1 MEINKAY
8 EARQIEQKWY
18 RWWEEKGYF
27 KPAQSTDKPPFTI
40 LIPPPNVTGILHI
53 GHVLNNTLQ
62 DVAVRYQRMMGRPT
76 LWLPGVDHA
85 GIATQNMVEKNIAK
99 DGLTRHDLGR
109 EKLVEK
115 IWEWKHEKGN
125 IILDQLKLLGAS
137 CDWDRLR
144 FTMDDMLSRA
154 VKEVFVTLYEQGLIY
169 KGKYI
174 INWCPRCVTAL
185 ANDEVEHADEAG
197 QLWHIRYPFTEGGGH
212 VTVATTRPETMLGDT
227 AVAVN
232 PKDERYKHLIG
243 KTLDLPLTGRKIPVV
258 ADEYVDLE
266 FGTGCVKVT
275 PAHDPND
282 FEIGRRH
289 NLEQLLVMDEH
300 GIMNSAAGADFE
312 GMERYACRAKVL
324 AMLSE
329 QGLLEKTEN
338 HDHAVGHCYRC
349 DTVIEPYLSDQWFVK
364 MKPLAERAI
373 AVVNSG
379 EVRFQPERWTKVYMH
394 WMNNIRDWCISRQI
408 WWGHRIPAFYCNH
421 CNHMVVAR
429 ELPAKCP
436 NCASDSFRQDEDV
449 LDTWFSSWLWPFST
463 MGWPD
468 DTADQQRFLPTSVLI
483 TAPEIIY
490 LWVARM
496 IMSTLHFKD
505 KIPFDTVLL
514 HGTVR
519 DELGRKMSKSLGNSP
534 DPIDIIDKVG
544 ADALRFSMVF
554 NTPKGADV
562 IYSDNILETGRNF
575 ANKIWNAYRFI
586 MMNMEEGQQ
595 LPSRAEL
602 KLELA
607 DRWIYSRLQQ
617 VIAQS
622 ADHYENL
629 RFNDAAQTIFQF
641 LWDEFCSWYIE
652 LSKDRLMEPQTS
664 PSGYNADNDPKSGS
678 TARYILLDV
687 MQTGMRLL
695 HPVMPFITEEI
706 WQGVKSIFPMPEPAL
721 ITAAFPV
728 SNPQLI
734 DPAIADEMAFMQE
747 SISAIRNLRKQ
758 VNLAPS
764 QSIGIHVRVAEEP
777 QAKLFT
783 DYTAYLRKLAKVES
797 ATVGTAIQ
805 KPPASLA
812 AVVRNIEIFLPLAGL
827 VDLDA
832 ERARLAKQLEKISKE
847 QAGVQAKLNNPN
859 FVNNAKAE
867 VVEAER
873 KRLDEVSVKLS
884 LTKELLSDLG

>member
-289 NLEQLLVMDEH
+289 DLEQLLVMDEH

-329 QGLLEKTEN
+329 QGLLARTEA

-468 DTADQQRFLPTSVLI
+468 DTEDQQRFLPTNVLI

-562 IYSDNILETGRNF
+562 VYSDNILETGRNF

-777 QAKLFT
+777 QAKPFT

-832 ERARLAKQLEKISKE
+832 ERARLAKQLDKISKE

>member
-243 KTLDLPLTGRKIPVV
+243 KTLDLPLTSRKIPVV